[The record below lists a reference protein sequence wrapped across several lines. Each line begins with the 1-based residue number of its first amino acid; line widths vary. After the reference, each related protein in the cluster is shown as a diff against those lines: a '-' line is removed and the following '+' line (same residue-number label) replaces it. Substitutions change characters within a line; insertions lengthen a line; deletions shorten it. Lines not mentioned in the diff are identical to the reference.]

1 MDGVMMKK
9 QNRRLFE
16 IGIIC
21 LFSALLFGCGYSF
34 APKGE
39 NVDNRIQKV
48 YVESFDNKTA
58 QAEIENYVRTAF
70 INQFIQN
77 SRFKVVESA
86 ESADAIVKGK
96 ILNLNTSPLA
106 YDSNS
111 LVAEERA
118 TIILE
123 LTFRENESG
132 KIIWSSKNIAGG
144 LADGSYYAA
153 VAWTNAAG
161 EEGASSTSAVI
172 QVSGSSFAVQTT
184 APANVKGWNVYCGT
198 SPATMTLQNSP
209 ALAPGQSGCRRT
221 RCRQRDG
228 WRAAGKSRHTG

>member
-1 MDGVMMKK
+1 MRK
-9 QNRRLFE
+9 QNRRLFK

-21 LFSALLFGCGYSF
+21 FFFAILFGCGYSF
-34 APKGE
+34 APRGE
-39 NVDNRIQKV
+39 NIDKRIQKV
-48 YVESFDNKTA
+48 YVESFDNRTA
-58 QAEIENYVRTAF
+58 EAGIENYVRTAF

-123 LTFRENESG
+123 LTFLEYESG
-132 KIIWSSKNIAGG
+132 KII
-144 LADGSYYAA
+144 
-153 VAWTNAAG
+153 
-161 EEGASSTSAVI
+161 
-172 QVSGSSFAVQTT
+172 GSSNNITDTFDYTLSDDINLL
-184 APANVKGWNVYCGT
+184 PAIKKD
-198 SPATMTLQNSP
+198 AFIK
-209 ALAPGQSGCRRT
+209 LAN
-221 RCRQRDG
+221 DI
-228 WRAAGKSRHTG
+228 AEKAFNLMMAGF